1 MPKKKCIAMILAGG
15 QGTRLGALTK
25 TIAKPA
31 VPFGGKYRI
40 IDFPLSNCSN
50 SGIDT
55 VGILTQY
62 QPFFLHSYV
71 GIGSPW
77 DLDRKDGGVFVLP
90 PYTHDTGG
98 EWYKGTADAI
108 FQNIAFIDQYD
119 PVWVVILSGDHIY
132 KMDYTQM
139 MEYHEAREA
148 DATLAVI
155 EVPWEDTRRFGI
167 MNTDID
173 DRIIEFEEKPAKAK
187 NNLASMGVYVFRW
200 QYLRYYLE
208 KDSRNSAS
216 DHDFGRNII
225 PMMLEKGDRVFTYN
239 FGDNMIPGMKPEERG
254 YWKDVGTIE
263 SYYDANMDLV
273 NVAPQLNLYNYRWPI
288 LTNQGNLPPAKTVFD
303 EEGRRG
309 ENISSY
315 VCGGCITSGSTVR
328 RSIIGPRC
336 KINSFSLIEDSI
348 LFDNVETGRNVK
360 IRRAIIDEDLRIP
373 EGTEIGYD
381 HVADRARGYTVTD
394 SGIVVVTKV

>member
-1 MPKKKCIAMILAGG
+1 MPKKKTIAMILAGG

-25 TIAKPA
+25 NLAKPA

-90 PYTHDTGG
+90 PYTHDAGG

-108 FQNIAFIDQYD
+108 YQNIAFIDQFD
-119 PVWVVILSGDHIY
+119 PVWIVVLSGDHIY
-132 KMDYTQM
+132 KMNYTRM
-139 MEYHEAREA
+139 LEYHEAKDA

-167 MNTDID
+167 MNTDSD
-173 DRIIEFEEKPAKAK
+173 DRIIEFDEKPAKAK
-187 NNLASMGVYVFRW
+187 SNLASMGVYVFRW

-208 KDSRNSAS
+208 ADAKNQESV
-216 DHDFGRNII
+216 HDFGRNII
-225 PMMLEKGDRVFTYN
+225 PKMLETGQSVYAYRFK
-239 FGDNMIPGMKPEERG
+239 G
-254 YWKDVGTIE
+254 YWRDVGTVE
-263 SYYDANMDLV
+263 SLWEANMDLLADRPHLDLYDPSWRIYSV
-273 NVAPQLNLYNYRWPI
+273 NPVRPPHYAAPQSNISESMISEGCQIYGQVKRCVLFPNVIVGEGAQVTDSVLMPGVTVAPHAVIWR
-288 LTNQGNLPPAKTVFD
+288 A
-303 EEGRRG
+303 
-309 ENISSY
+309 
-315 VCGGCITSGSTVR
+315 
-328 RSIIGPRC
+328 IIGPDTVVAENAR
-336 KINSFSLIEDSI
+336 IGGEGPITLV
-348 LFDNVETGRNVK
+348 VEKTR
-360 IRRAIIDEDLRIP
+360 
-373 EGTEIGYD
+373 T
-381 HVADRARGYTVTD
+381 ARKGARV
-394 SGIVVVTKV
+394 

>member
-1 MPKKKCIAMILAGG
+1 MQKKKCIAMILAGG

-225 PMMLEKGDRVFTYN
+225 PMMLEKGQSVYAYRF
-239 FGDNMIPGMKPEERG
+239 KG
-254 YWKDVGTIE
+254 YWRDVGTVE
-263 SYYDANMDLV
+263 SLWAANMDLLADRPQLDLHDPSWRIYSV
-273 NVAPQLNLYNYRWPI
+273 NPVRPPHFAGRQSHISESIVSEGCQIFGEVKRCVLFPNVVVERGAQVLDSVLMPGVTVAPN
-288 LTNQGNLPPAKTVFD
+288 AV
-303 EEGRRG
+303 
-309 ENISSY
+309 
-315 VCGGCITSGSTVR
+315 VR
-328 RSIIGPRC
+328 RSVVGPDAVVAENAQVGGDGPVALFMGKARIGR
-336 KINSFSLIEDSI
+336 KG
-348 LFDNVETGRNVK
+348 GR
-360 IRRAIIDEDLRIP
+360 A
-373 EGTEIGYD
+373 
-381 HVADRARGYTVTD
+381 
-394 SGIVVVTKV
+394 

>member
-167 MNTDID
+167 MNTDVD

-225 PMMLEKGDRVFTYN
+225 PLMLEKGQSVYAYRF
-239 FGDNMIPGMKPEERG
+239 KG
-254 YWKDVGTIE
+254 YWRDVGTVE
-263 SYYDANMDLV
+263 SLWAANMDLLADRPQLDLHDPSWRIYSV
-273 NVAPQLNLYNYRWPI
+273 NPVRPPHFAGRQSHVSESIVSEGCQIFGEVKRCVLFPNVVVERGAQVMDSVLMPGVTVAPN
-288 LTNQGNLPPAKTVFD
+288 
-303 EEGRRG
+303 
-309 ENISSY
+309 
-315 VCGGCITSGSTVR
+315 
-328 RSIIGPRC
+328 SI
-336 KINSFSLIEDSI
+336 
-348 LFDNVETGRNVK
+348 
-360 IRRAIIDEDLRIP
+360 IRRAVVGPDAIVAENSQ
-373 EGTEIGYD
+373 IGGD
-381 HVADRARGYTVTD
+381 GPVTLFMEKTRTARKGARA
-394 SGIVVVTKV
+394 

>member
-225 PMMLEKGDRVFTYN
+225 PMMLEKGQSVYAYRF
-239 FGDNMIPGMKPEERG
+239 KG
-254 YWKDVGTIE
+254 YWRDVGTVE
-263 SYYDANMDLV
+263 SLWAANMDLLADRPQLDLHDPSWRIYSV
-273 NVAPQLNLYNYRWPI
+273 NPVRPPHFAGRQSHISESIVSEGCQIFGEVKRCVLFPNVVVERGAQVLDSVLMPGVTVAPN
-288 LTNQGNLPPAKTVFD
+288 AV
-303 EEGRRG
+303 
-309 ENISSY
+309 
-315 VCGGCITSGSTVR
+315 VR
-328 RSIIGPRC
+328 RSVVGPDAVVAENAQVGGDGPVALFMGKARIGR
-336 KINSFSLIEDSI
+336 K
-348 LFDNVETGRNVK
+348 GA
-360 IRRAIIDEDLRIP
+360 RA
-373 EGTEIGYD
+373 
-381 HVADRARGYTVTD
+381 
-394 SGIVVVTKV
+394 

>member
-1 MPKKKCIAMILAGG
+1 MPKKKTIAMILAGG

-25 TIAKPA
+25 NLAKPA

-90 PYTHDTGG
+90 PYTHDAGG

-108 FQNIAFIDQYD
+108 YQNIAFIDQFD
-119 PVWVVILSGDHIY
+119 PVWIVVLSGDHIY
-132 KMDYTQM
+132 KMNYTRM
-139 MEYHEAREA
+139 LEYHEAKDA

-167 MNTDID
+167 MNTDSN
-173 DRIIEFEEKPAKAK
+173 DRIIEFDEKPAKAK
-187 NNLASMGVYVFRW
+187 SNLASMGVYVFRW

-208 KDSRNSAS
+208 ADAKNQESV
-216 DHDFGRNII
+216 HDFGRNII
-225 PMMLEKGDRVFTYN
+225 PKMLETGQSVYAYRFK
-239 FGDNMIPGMKPEERG
+239 G
-254 YWKDVGTIE
+254 YWRDVGTVE
-263 SYYDANMDLV
+263 SLWEANMDLLADRPHLDLYDPSWRIYSV
-273 NVAPQLNLYNYRWPI
+273 NPVRPPHYAAPQSNISESMISEGCQIYGQVKRCVLFPNVIVGEGAQVTDSVLMPGVTVAPHAVIWR
-288 LTNQGNLPPAKTVFD
+288 A
-303 EEGRRG
+303 
-309 ENISSY
+309 
-315 VCGGCITSGSTVR
+315 
-328 RSIIGPRC
+328 IIGPDTVVAENAR
-336 KINSFSLIEDSI
+336 IGGEGPVTLV
-348 LFDNVETGRNVK
+348 VEKTR
-360 IRRAIIDEDLRIP
+360 
-373 EGTEIGYD
+373 T
-381 HVADRARGYTVTD
+381 ARKGARV
-394 SGIVVVTKV
+394 

>member
-108 FQNIAFIDQYD
+108 FQNVAFIDQYD

-132 KMDYTQM
+132 KMDYNRM
-139 MEYHEAREA
+139 LEYHEAREA

-167 MNTDID
+167 MNTDVD
-173 DRIIEFEEKPAKAK
+173 DRIVEFEEKPVKAK

-225 PMMLEKGDRVFTYN
+225 PLMLEKGQSVYAYRF
-239 FGDNMIPGMKPEERG
+239 KG
-254 YWKDVGTIE
+254 YWRDVGTVE
-263 SYYDANMDLV
+263 SLWAANMDLLADRPQLDLHDSSWRIYSV
-273 NVAPQLNLYNYRWPI
+273 NPVRPPHFAGRQSHVSESIVSEGCQIFGEVKRCVLFPNVVVERGAQVMDSVLMPGVTVAPN
-288 LTNQGNLPPAKTVFD
+288 AV
-303 EEGRRG
+303 
-309 ENISSY
+309 
-315 VCGGCITSGSTVR
+315 
-328 RSIIGPRC
+328 
-336 KINSFSLIEDSI
+336 
-348 LFDNVETGRNVK
+348 
-360 IRRAIIDEDLRIP
+360 IRRAVVGPDAIVAENSQIGGDGPVTLFMEKTRIARK
-373 EGTEIGYD
+373 G
-381 HVADRARGYTVTD
+381 ARA
-394 SGIVVVTKV
+394 

>member
-40 IDFPLSNCSN
+40 IDCPLSNCSN

-225 PMMLEKGDRVFTYN
+225 PMMLEKGQSVYAYRF
-239 FGDNMIPGMKPEERG
+239 KG
-254 YWKDVGTIE
+254 YWRDVGTVE
-263 SYYDANMDLV
+263 SLWAANMDLLADRPQLDLHDPSWRIYSV
-273 NVAPQLNLYNYRWPI
+273 NPVRPPHFAGRQSHISESIVSEGCQIFGEVKRCVLFPNVVVERGAQVLDSVLMPGVTVAPN
-288 LTNQGNLPPAKTVFD
+288 AV
-303 EEGRRG
+303 
-309 ENISSY
+309 
-315 VCGGCITSGSTVR
+315 VR
-328 RSIIGPRC
+328 RSVVGPDAVVAENAQVGGDGPVALFMGKARIGR
-336 KINSFSLIEDSI
+336 KG
-348 LFDNVETGRNVK
+348 GR
-360 IRRAIIDEDLRIP
+360 A
-373 EGTEIGYD
+373 
-381 HVADRARGYTVTD
+381 
-394 SGIVVVTKV
+394 

>member
-1 MPKKKCIAMILAGG
+1 MPKKKTIAMILAGG

-25 TIAKPA
+25 NLAKPA

-90 PYTHDTGG
+90 PYTHDAGG

-108 FQNIAFIDQYD
+108 YQNIAFIDQFD
-119 PVWVVILSGDHIY
+119 PVWIVVLSGDHIY
-132 KMDYTQM
+132 KMNYTRM
-139 MEYHEAREA
+139 LEYHEAKDA

-167 MNTDID
+167 MNTDSN
-173 DRIIEFEEKPAKAK
+173 DRIIEFDEKPAKAK
-187 NNLASMGVYVFRW
+187 SNLASMGVYVFRW

-208 KDSRNSAS
+208 ADAKNQESV
-216 DHDFGRNII
+216 HDFGRNII
-225 PMMLEKGDRVFTYN
+225 PKMLETGQSVYAYRFK
-239 FGDNMIPGMKPEERG
+239 G
-254 YWKDVGTIE
+254 YWRDVGTVE
-263 SYYDANMDLV
+263 SLWEANMDLLADRPHLDLYDPSWRIYSV
-273 NVAPQLNLYNYRWPI
+273 NPVRPPHYAAPQSNISESMISEGCQIYGQVKRCVLFPNVIVGEGAQVTDSVLMPGVTVAPHAVIWR
-288 LTNQGNLPPAKTVFD
+288 A
-303 EEGRRG
+303 
-309 ENISSY
+309 
-315 VCGGCITSGSTVR
+315 
-328 RSIIGPRC
+328 IIGPDTVVAENAR
-336 KINSFSLIEDSI
+336 IGGEGSI
-348 LFDNVETGRNVK
+348 TLVVEKTR
-360 IRRAIIDEDLRIP
+360 
-373 EGTEIGYD
+373 T
-381 HVADRARGYTVTD
+381 ARKGARV
-394 SGIVVVTKV
+394 

>member
-1 MPKKKCIAMILAGG
+1 MPKKKAIAMILAGG

-90 PYTHDTGG
+90 PYTHDAGG

-108 FQNIAFIDQYD
+108 YQNIAFVDQYD
-119 PVWVVILSGDHIY
+119 PVWIVILSGDHIY
-132 KMDYTQM
+132 KMDYNLM
-139 MEYHEAREA
+139 LEYHEAREA

-167 MNTDID
+167 MNTDAN
-173 DRIIEFEEKPAKAK
+173 DRIIEFDEKPAKAK

-200 QYLRYYLE
+200 QYLRHYLE
-208 KDSRNSAS
+208 KDAKNIESA
-216 DHDFGRNII
+216 HDFGRNII
-225 PMMLEKGDRVFTYN
+225 PMMLEKGQSVYAYRF
-239 FGDNMIPGMKPEERG
+239 KG
-254 YWKDVGTIE
+254 YWRDVGTVE
-263 SYYDANMDLV
+263 SLWAANMDLLADRPQLDLHDPDWRIYSV
-273 NVAPQLNLYNYRWPI
+273 NPVRPPHYAGRQSQISESIVSEGCQIFGQVKRCVLFPNVMVERGAQVTDSVLMPGVTVAPN
-288 LTNQGNLPPAKTVFD
+288 ATV
-303 EEGRRG
+303 
-309 ENISSY
+309 
-315 VCGGCITSGSTVR
+315 
-328 RSIIGPRC
+328 
-336 KINSFSLIEDSI
+336 
-348 LFDNVETGRNVK
+348 
-360 IRRAIIDEDLRIP
+360 RRAIIGPNAMVPENAQIGGDEPIALFM
-373 EGTEIGYD
+373 EK
-381 HVADRARGYTVTD
+381 ARTTRKGART
-394 SGIVVVTKV
+394 

>member
-1 MPKKKCIAMILAGG
+1 MPKKKAIAMILAGG

-90 PYTHDTGG
+90 PYTHDAGG

-108 FQNIAFIDQYD
+108 YQNIAFVDQYD
-119 PVWVVILSGDHIY
+119 PVWIVILSGDHIY
-132 KMDYTQM
+132 KMDYNLM
-139 MEYHEAREA
+139 LEYHEAREA

-167 MNTDID
+167 MNTDVN
-173 DRIIEFEEKPAKAK
+173 DRIIEFDEKPVKAK

-208 KDSRNSAS
+208 KDAKNSESA
-216 DHDFGRNII
+216 HDFGRNII
-225 PMMLEKGDRVFTYN
+225 PMMLEKGQSVYAYRF
-239 FGDNMIPGMKPEERG
+239 KG
-254 YWKDVGTIE
+254 YWRDVGTVE
-263 SYYDANMDLV
+263 SLWAANMDLLADRPQLDLHDPAWRIYSV
-273 NVAPQLNLYNYRWPI
+273 NPVRPPHYAGRQSQISESIVSEGCQIFGQVKRCVLFPNVMVERGAQVTDSVLMPGVTVAPN
-288 LTNQGNLPPAKTVFD
+288 A
-303 EEGRRG
+303 
-309 ENISSY
+309 
-315 VCGGCITSGSTVR
+315 TVR
-328 RSIIGPRC
+328 RAIVGPNAMVPENAQIGGNEP
-336 KINSFSLIEDSI
+336 IA
-348 LFDNVETGRNVK
+348 LFMEK
-360 IRRAIIDEDLRIP
+360 
-373 EGTEIGYD
+373 
-381 HVADRARGYTVTD
+381 ARTARKGART
-394 SGIVVVTKV
+394 

>member
-225 PMMLEKGDRVFTYN
+225 PMMLEKGQSVYAYRF
-239 FGDNMIPGMKPEERG
+239 KG
-254 YWKDVGTIE
+254 YWRDVGTVE
-263 SYYDANMDLV
+263 SLWAANMDLL
-273 NVAPQLNLYNYRWPI
+273 ADRPQL
-288 LTNQGNLPPAKTVFD
+288 
-303 EEGRRG
+303 
-309 ENISSY
+309 
-315 VCGGCITSGSTVR
+315 
-328 RSIIGPRC
+328 
-336 KINSFSLIEDSI
+336 
-348 LFDNVETGRNVK
+348 
-360 IRRAIIDEDLRIP
+360 DLHDPSWRI
-373 EGTEIGYD
+373 
-381 HVADRARGYTVTD
+381 
-394 SGIVVVTKV
+394 

>member
-1 MPKKKCIAMILAGG
+1 MPKKKAIAMILAGG

-90 PYTHDTGG
+90 PYTHDAGG

-108 FQNIAFIDQYD
+108 YQNIAFVDQYD
-119 PVWVVILSGDHIY
+119 PVWIVILSGDHIY
-132 KMDYTQM
+132 KMDYNLM
-139 MEYHEAREA
+139 LEYHEAREA

-167 MNTDID
+167 MNTDAN
-173 DRIIEFEEKPAKAK
+173 DRIVEFDEKPAKAK

-200 QYLRYYLE
+200 QYLRHYLE
-208 KDSRNSAS
+208 KDAKNIESA
-216 DHDFGRNII
+216 HDFGRNII
-225 PMMLEKGDRVFTYN
+225 PMMLEKGKSVYAYRF
-239 FGDNMIPGMKPEERG
+239 KG
-254 YWKDVGTIE
+254 YWRDVGTVE
-263 SYYDANMDLV
+263 SLWAANMDLLADRPQLDLHDPAWRIYSV
-273 NVAPQLNLYNYRWPI
+273 NPVRPPHFAGRQSQISESIVSEGCQIFGQVKRCVLFPNVMVERGAQVVDSVLMPGVTVAPN
-288 LTNQGNLPPAKTVFD
+288 ATV
-303 EEGRRG
+303 
-309 ENISSY
+309 
-315 VCGGCITSGSTVR
+315 
-328 RSIIGPRC
+328 
-336 KINSFSLIEDSI
+336 
-348 LFDNVETGRNVK
+348 
-360 IRRAIIDEDLRIP
+360 RRAIIGPDAMVP
-373 EGTEIGYD
+373 ENAQIGGNEPI
-381 HVADRARGYTVTD
+381 ALFMEKARTARKGART
-394 SGIVVVTKV
+394 

>member
-1 MPKKKCIAMILAGG
+1 MPKKKAIAMILAGG

-90 PYTHDTGG
+90 PYTHDAGG

-108 FQNIAFIDQYD
+108 YQNIAFVDQYD
-119 PVWVVILSGDHIY
+119 PVWIVILSGDHIY
-132 KMDYTQM
+132 KMDYNLM
-139 MEYHEAREA
+139 LEYHEARDA

-167 MNTDID
+167 MNTDAN
-173 DRIIEFEEKPAKAK
+173 DRIIEFDEKPVKAK

-208 KDSRNSAS
+208 KDAKNSESA
-216 DHDFGRNII
+216 HDFGRNII
-225 PMMLEKGDRVFTYN
+225 PMMLEKGQSVYAYRF
-239 FGDNMIPGMKPEERG
+239 KG
-254 YWKDVGTIE
+254 YWRDVGTVE
-263 SYYDANMDLV
+263 SLWAANMDLLADRPQLDLHDPAWRIYSV
-273 NVAPQLNLYNYRWPI
+273 NPVRPPHYAGRQSQISESIISEGCQIFGQVKRCVLFPNVMVERGAQVTDSVLMPGVTVAPN
-288 LTNQGNLPPAKTVFD
+288 A
-303 EEGRRG
+303 
-309 ENISSY
+309 
-315 VCGGCITSGSTVR
+315 TVR
-328 RSIIGPRC
+328 RAIVGPNAMVPENSQIGGNEP
-336 KINSFSLIEDSI
+336 IA
-348 LFDNVETGRNVK
+348 LFMEK
-360 IRRAIIDEDLRIP
+360 
-373 EGTEIGYD
+373 
-381 HVADRARGYTVTD
+381 ARTARKGART
-394 SGIVVVTKV
+394 

>member
-1 MPKKKCIAMILAGG
+1 MERRTAMPKKKCIAMILAGG

-90 PYTHDTGG
+90 PYTHDAGG

-108 FQNIAFIDQYD
+108 FQNVAFIDQYD

-132 KMDYTQM
+132 KMDYNKM
-139 MEYHEAREA
+139 LEYHEAREA

-167 MNTDID
+167 MNTDME
-173 DRIIEFEEKPAKAK
+173 DRIVEFEEKPAKAK

-225 PMMLEKGDRVFTYN
+225 PMMLEKGQSVYAYRF
-239 FGDNMIPGMKPEERG
+239 KG
-254 YWKDVGTIE
+254 YWRDVGTVE
-263 SYYDANMDLV
+263 SLWAANMDLLADRPQLDLHDPSWRIYSV
-273 NVAPQLNLYNYRWPI
+273 NPVRPPHFAGRQSHVSESIVSEGCQIFGEVKRCVLFPNVVVERGAQVMDSVLMPGVTVAPN
-288 LTNQGNLPPAKTVFD
+288 AV
-303 EEGRRG
+303 
-309 ENISSY
+309 
-315 VCGGCITSGSTVR
+315 
-328 RSIIGPRC
+328 
-336 KINSFSLIEDSI
+336 
-348 LFDNVETGRNVK
+348 
-360 IRRAIIDEDLRIP
+360 IRRAVVGPDAIVAENAQ
-373 EGTEIGYD
+373 IGGD
-381 HVADRARGYTVTD
+381 GPVTLFMEKARTARKGARA
-394 SGIVVVTKV
+394 

>member
-90 PYTHDTGG
+90 PYTHDAGG

-108 FQNIAFIDQYD
+108 FQNVAFIDQYD

-132 KMDYTQM
+132 KMDYNKM
-139 MEYHEAREA
+139 LEYHEAREA

-167 MNTDID
+167 MNTDME
-173 DRIIEFEEKPAKAK
+173 DRIVEFEEKPAKAK

-225 PMMLEKGDRVFTYN
+225 PMMLEKGQSVYAYRF
-239 FGDNMIPGMKPEERG
+239 KG
-254 YWKDVGTIE
+254 YWRDVGTVE
-263 SYYDANMDLV
+263 SLWAANMDLLADRPQLDLHDPSWRIYSV
-273 NVAPQLNLYNYRWPI
+273 NPVRPPHFAGRQSHVSESIVSEGCQIFGEVKRCVLFPNVVVERGAQVMDSVLMPGVTVAPN
-288 LTNQGNLPPAKTVFD
+288 AV
-303 EEGRRG
+303 
-309 ENISSY
+309 
-315 VCGGCITSGSTVR
+315 
-328 RSIIGPRC
+328 
-336 KINSFSLIEDSI
+336 
-348 LFDNVETGRNVK
+348 
-360 IRRAIIDEDLRIP
+360 IRRAVVGPDAIVAENAQ
-373 EGTEIGYD
+373 IGGD
-381 HVADRARGYTVTD
+381 GPVTLFMEKARTARKGARA
-394 SGIVVVTKV
+394 

>member
-1 MPKKKCIAMILAGG
+1 MPKKKTIAMILAGG

-25 TIAKPA
+25 NLAKPA

-90 PYTHDTGG
+90 PYTHDAGG

-108 FQNIAFIDQYD
+108 YQNIAFIDQFD
-119 PVWVVILSGDHIY
+119 PVWIVVLSGDHIY
-132 KMDYTQM
+132 KMNYTRM
-139 MEYHEAREA
+139 LEYHEAKDA

-167 MNTDID
+167 MNTDSD
-173 DRIIEFEEKPAKAK
+173 DRIIEFDEKPAKAK
-187 NNLASMGVYVFRW
+187 SNLASMGVYVFRW

-208 KDSRNSAS
+208 ADAKNQESV
-216 DHDFGRNII
+216 HDFGRNII
-225 PMMLEKGDRVFTYN
+225 PKMLETGQSVYAYRFK
-239 FGDNMIPGMKPEERG
+239 G
-254 YWKDVGTIE
+254 YWRDVGTVE
-263 SYYDANMDLV
+263 SLWEANMDLLADRPHLDLYDPSWRIYSV
-273 NVAPQLNLYNYRWPI
+273 NPVRPPHYAAPQSNISESMISEGCQIYGQVKRCVLFPNVIVGEGAQVTDSVLMPGVTVAPHAVIWR
-288 LTNQGNLPPAKTVFD
+288 A
-303 EEGRRG
+303 
-309 ENISSY
+309 
-315 VCGGCITSGSTVR
+315 
-328 RSIIGPRC
+328 IIGPDTVVAENAR
-336 KINSFSLIEDSI
+336 IGGEGSI
-348 LFDNVETGRNVK
+348 TLVVEKTR
-360 IRRAIIDEDLRIP
+360 
-373 EGTEIGYD
+373 T
-381 HVADRARGYTVTD
+381 ARKGARV
-394 SGIVVVTKV
+394 

>member
-167 MNTDID
+167 MNTDVD

-225 PMMLEKGDRVFTYN
+225 PLMLEKGQSVYAYRF
-239 FGDNMIPGMKPEERG
+239 KG
-254 YWKDVGTIE
+254 YWRDVGTVE
-263 SYYDANMDLV
+263 SLWAANMDLLADRPQLDLHDSSWRIYSV
-273 NVAPQLNLYNYRWPI
+273 NPVRPPHFAGRQSHVSESIVSEGCQIFGEVKRCVLFPNVVVERGAQVMDSVLMPGVTVAPN
-288 LTNQGNLPPAKTVFD
+288 
-303 EEGRRG
+303 
-309 ENISSY
+309 
-315 VCGGCITSGSTVR
+315 
-328 RSIIGPRC
+328 SI
-336 KINSFSLIEDSI
+336 
-348 LFDNVETGRNVK
+348 
-360 IRRAIIDEDLRIP
+360 IRRAVVGPDAIVAENSQ
-373 EGTEIGYD
+373 IGGD
-381 HVADRARGYTVTD
+381 GPVTLFMEKTRTARKGARA
-394 SGIVVVTKV
+394 

>member
-187 NNLASMGVYVFRW
+187 NNLASMGVYVLRW

-225 PMMLEKGDRVFTYN
+225 PMMLEKGQSVYAYRF
-239 FGDNMIPGMKPEERG
+239 KG
-254 YWKDVGTIE
+254 YWRDVGTVE
-263 SYYDANMDLV
+263 SLWAANMDLLADRPQLDLHDPSWRIYSV
-273 NVAPQLNLYNYRWPI
+273 NPVRPPHFAGRQSHISESIVSEGCQIFGEVKRCVLFPNVVVERGARVLDSVLMPGVTVAPN
-288 LTNQGNLPPAKTVFD
+288 AV
-303 EEGRRG
+303 
-309 ENISSY
+309 
-315 VCGGCITSGSTVR
+315 VR
-328 RSIIGPRC
+328 RSVVGPDAVVAENAQVGGDGPVALFMGKARIGR
-336 KINSFSLIEDSI
+336 K
-348 LFDNVETGRNVK
+348 GA
-360 IRRAIIDEDLRIP
+360 RA
-373 EGTEIGYD
+373 
-381 HVADRARGYTVTD
+381 
-394 SGIVVVTKV
+394 

>member
-1 MPKKKCIAMILAGG
+1 MPKKKTIAMILAGG

-25 TIAKPA
+25 NLAKPA

-90 PYTHDTGG
+90 PYTHDAGG

-108 FQNIAFIDQYD
+108 YQNIAFIDQFD
-119 PVWVVILSGDHIY
+119 PVWIVVLSGDHIY
-132 KMDYTQM
+132 KMNYTRM
-139 MEYHEAREA
+139 LEYHEAKDA

-167 MNTDID
+167 MNTDSN
-173 DRIIEFEEKPAKAK
+173 DRIIEFDEKPAKAK
-187 NNLASMGVYVFRW
+187 SNLASMGVYVFRW

-208 KDSRNSAS
+208 ADAKNQESV
-216 DHDFGRNII
+216 HDFGRNII
-225 PMMLEKGDRVFTYN
+225 PKMLETGQSVYAYRFK
-239 FGDNMIPGMKPEERG
+239 G
-254 YWKDVGTIE
+254 YWRDVGTVE
-263 SYYDANMDLV
+263 SLWEANMDLLADRPHLDLYDPSWRIYSV
-273 NVAPQLNLYNYRWPI
+273 NPVRPPHYAAPQSNISESMISESCQIYGQVKRCVLFPNVIVGEGAQVTDSVLMPGVTVAPHAVIWR
-288 LTNQGNLPPAKTVFD
+288 A
-303 EEGRRG
+303 
-309 ENISSY
+309 
-315 VCGGCITSGSTVR
+315 
-328 RSIIGPRC
+328 IIGPDTVVAENAR
-336 KINSFSLIEDSI
+336 IGGEGSI
-348 LFDNVETGRNVK
+348 TLVVEKTR
-360 IRRAIIDEDLRIP
+360 
-373 EGTEIGYD
+373 T
-381 HVADRARGYTVTD
+381 ARKGARV
-394 SGIVVVTKV
+394 

>member
-1 MPKKKCIAMILAGG
+1 MPKKKTIAMILAGG

-25 TIAKPA
+25 NLAKPA

-90 PYTHDTGG
+90 PYTHDAGG

-108 FQNIAFIDQYD
+108 YQNIAFIDQFD
-119 PVWVVILSGDHIY
+119 PVWIVVLSGDHIY
-132 KMDYTQM
+132 KMNYTRM
-139 MEYHEAREA
+139 LEYHEAKDA

-167 MNTDID
+167 MNTDSN
-173 DRIIEFEEKPAKAK
+173 DRIIEFDEKPAKAK
-187 NNLASMGVYVFRW
+187 SNLASMGVYVFRW

-208 KDSRNSAS
+208 ADAKNQESV
-216 DHDFGRNII
+216 HDFGRNII
-225 PMMLEKGDRVFTYN
+225 PKMLETGQSVYAYRFK
-239 FGDNMIPGMKPEERG
+239 G
-254 YWKDVGTIE
+254 YWRDVGTVE
-263 SYYDANMDLV
+263 SLWGSEHGSV
-273 NVAPQLNLYNYRWPI
+273 
-288 LTNQGNLPPAKTVFD
+288 
-303 EEGRRG
+303 
-309 ENISSY
+309 
-315 VCGGCITSGSTVR
+315 GGPSASGPV
-328 RSIIGPRC
+328 
-336 KINSFSLIEDSI
+336 
-348 LFDNVETGRNVK
+348 
-360 IRRAIIDEDLRIP
+360 
-373 EGTEIGYD
+373 
-381 HVADRARGYTVTD
+381 
-394 SGIVVVTKV
+394 

>member
-1 MPKKKCIAMILAGG
+1 MPKKKAIAMILAGG

-108 FQNIAFIDQYD
+108 YQNIAFVDQYD
-119 PVWVVILSGDHIY
+119 PVWIVILSGDHIY
-132 KMDYTQM
+132 KMDYNLM
-139 MEYHEAREA
+139 LEYHEAREA

-167 MNTDID
+167 MNTDAN
-173 DRIIEFEEKPAKAK
+173 DRIIEFDEKPAKAK

-208 KDSRNSAS
+208 KDAKNIESA
-216 DHDFGRNII
+216 HDFGRNII
-225 PMMLEKGDRVFTYN
+225 PMMLEKGKSVYAYRFKD
-239 FGDNMIPGMKPEERG
+239 
-254 YWKDVGTIE
+254 YWRDVGTVE
-263 SYYDANMDLV
+263 SLWAANMDLLADRPQLDLHDPAWRIYSV
-273 NVAPQLNLYNYRWPI
+273 NPVRPPHYAGRQSQISESIVSEGCQIFGQVKRCVLFPNVMVERGAQVTDSVLMPGVTVAPN
-288 LTNQGNLPPAKTVFD
+288 ATV
-303 EEGRRG
+303 
-309 ENISSY
+309 
-315 VCGGCITSGSTVR
+315 
-328 RSIIGPRC
+328 
-336 KINSFSLIEDSI
+336 
-348 LFDNVETGRNVK
+348 
-360 IRRAIIDEDLRIP
+360 RRAIIGPNAMVP
-373 EGTEIGYD
+373 ENAQIGGNEPI
-381 HVADRARGYTVTD
+381 ALFMEKARTARKGART
-394 SGIVVVTKV
+394 

>member
-1 MPKKKCIAMILAGG
+1 MPKKKTIAMILAGG

-25 TIAKPA
+25 NLAKPA

-90 PYTHDTGG
+90 PYTHDAGG

-108 FQNIAFIDQYD
+108 YQNIAFIDQFD
-119 PVWVVILSGDHIY
+119 PVWIVVLSGDHIY
-132 KMDYTQM
+132 KMNYTRM
-139 MEYHEAREA
+139 LEYHEAKDA

-167 MNTDID
+167 MNTDSN
-173 DRIIEFEEKPAKAK
+173 DRIIEFDEKPAKAK
-187 NNLASMGVYVFRW
+187 SNLASMGVYVFRW

-208 KDSRNSAS
+208 ADAKKQESV
-216 DHDFGRNII
+216 HDFGRNII
-225 PMMLEKGDRVFTYN
+225 PKMLETGQSVYAYRFK
-239 FGDNMIPGMKPEERG
+239 G
-254 YWKDVGTIE
+254 YWRDVGTVE
-263 SYYDANMDLV
+263 SLWEANMDLLADRPHLDLYDPSWRIYSV
-273 NVAPQLNLYNYRWPI
+273 NPVRPPHYAAPQSNISESMISEGCQIYGQVKRCVLFPNVIVGEGAQVTDSVLMPGVTVAPHAVIWR
-288 LTNQGNLPPAKTVFD
+288 A
-303 EEGRRG
+303 
-309 ENISSY
+309 
-315 VCGGCITSGSTVR
+315 
-328 RSIIGPRC
+328 IIGPDTVVAENAR
-336 KINSFSLIEDSI
+336 IGGEGSI
-348 LFDNVETGRNVK
+348 TLVVEKTR
-360 IRRAIIDEDLRIP
+360 
-373 EGTEIGYD
+373 T
-381 HVADRARGYTVTD
+381 ARKGARV
-394 SGIVVVTKV
+394 